1 MLYEFVLRTS
11 DWGHFRTS
19 LALTKKRTVRIRAMR
34 VTIGRLAAALGVLAF
49 VGTAAAHGP
58 TRQKVRESIEINAPP
73 AKVWAVIGTFH
84 DMSWLPPVSKTEG
97 EKGNEIGATRRL
109 TLATGATV
117 DEELYKYDAEK
128 MTYSYRIT
136 AVDVKVLPV
145 TNYSS
150 TLTVSPSTDGKG
162 TLVEWAGAFYR
173 GYPLNDPPPEL
184 NDEAA
189 VKAVGGLYQMG
200 LEALKK
206 KTESGS

>member
-1 MLYEFVLRTS
+1 MRAVIAKACILVAAVAVL
-11 DWGHFRTS
+11 
-19 LALTKKRTVRIRAMR
+19 
-34 VTIGRLAAALGVLAF
+34 
-49 VGTAAAHGP
+49 GTACAHGP

-73 AKVWAVIGTFH
+73 ARVWAAIGNFQ
-84 DMSWLPPVSKTEG
+84 DMSWLAPVSKTEG

-109 TLATGATV
+109 TLTPGATV

-136 AVDVKVLPV
+136 AVDVKILPV

-150 TLTVSPSTDGKG
+150 TLTVAPAADGKG
-162 TLVEWAGAFYR
+162 ATLEWAGAFYR
-173 GYPLNDPPPEL
+173 GYPLNDPPDDL

-189 VKAVGGLYQMG
+189 VKAVSGLYKAG

-206 KTESGS
+206 KIESGS